1 MAVAKHYFSLYE
13 IALMSLCG
21 ALVVALKT
29 VFNIPLHLPGNSGI
43 FWVVPVIIGA
53 GIIKKPGSGCYIGLI
68 SGILASL
75 FGLDALHVLDIFKYF
90 ALGAIVDLVG
100 LLFLNRFDNPAVGF
114 IAGAAGNLAKMVV
127 NYLVQTFLGIPATFI
142 LIGMGIASVTHFIF
156 GGIGGIIAALILSRL
171 LKAGV
176 ITHDET

>member
-1 MAVAKHYFSLYE
+1 MALEKHYFSLYE

-29 VFNIPLHLPGNSGI
+29 VFSIPLHLPGNSGV

-53 GIIKKPGSGCYIGLI
+53 GIVRKPGSGSYIGLV

-75 FGLDALHVLDIFKYF
+75 FGLDALHVLDVFKYF
-90 ALGAIVDLVG
+90 AMGAMVDVVG
-100 LLFLNRFDNPAVGF
+100 LVFLQRFDHPAVGF

-127 NYLVQTFLGIPATFI
+127 NYAVQTLLGIPAAFI
-142 LIGMGIASVTHFIF
+142 LIGMGIASVTHFTF
-156 GGIGGIIAALILSRL
+156 GGIGGILAALVLARL

-176 ITHDET
+176 IAHDV

>member
-1 MAVAKHYFSLYE
+1 MAIKKHYFSLYE

-43 FWVVPVIIGA
+43 FWVIPVIIGA
-53 GIIKKPGSGCYIGLI
+53 GIVRKPGAGCYIGLI

-75 FGLDALHVLDIFKYF
+75 FGLDALHVLDMFKYLAMGIMVDVTGILF
-90 ALGAIVDLVG
+90 AS
-100 LLFLNRFDNPAVGF
+100 RFDHPAVGF

-127 NYLVQTFLGIPATFI
+127 NYAVQTFLGIPATFI
-142 LIGMGIASVTHFIF
+142 LIGIGIASVTHFIF
-156 GGIGGIIAALILSRL
+156 GGIGGILAAVILSRL
-171 LKAGV
+171 LKGRG
-176 ITHDET
+176 DNPR